1 MNSTKYLEDRYILV
15 CIDSKKVNRKIHVEI
30 EKASTCS
37 SDRELIFSEIKKL
50 LKAIKV
56 ITDFKYANARR
67 LFNKDSNCTEKLV
80 LKCNKKVK
88 ENRMDHALNKRNN
101 NARVRGNF
109 ILHKDNVRH
118 EKFVTKVIKIND
130 SKIKVINYVKN

>member
-1 MNSTKYLEDRYILV
+1 
-15 CIDSKKVNRKIHVEI
+15 
-30 EKASTCS
+30 
-37 SDRELIFSEIKKL
+37 
-50 LKAIKV
+50 
-56 ITDFKYANARR
+56 
-67 LFNKDSNCTEKLV
+67 
-80 LKCNKKVK
+80 
-88 ENRMDHALNKRNN
+88 MDYALNKRNN

>member
-1 MNSTKYLEDRYILV
+1 MNSAKYLEDSYVLA

-88 ENRMDHALNKRNN
+88 ENRILCALNKRINN
-101 NARVRGNF
+101 TRIRC
-109 ILHKDNVRH
+109 
-118 EKFVTKVIKIND
+118 
-130 SKIKVINYVKN
+130 NYVIYREIN